1 MQNVLSFVFVFVI
14 GNCNFEI
21 DKCSWF
27 DVYIDDF
34 DWLFGS
40 GTIISLFIGFRTD
53 YIIGNVIGK
62 VYFIFERKYKYI
74 IFSFFMF
81 LSLNG

>member
-1 MQNVLSFVFVFVI
+1 MFVI

-40 GTIISLFIGFRTD
+40 GTIISLFTGFRTD

-62 VYFIFERKYKYI
+62 VNFIYEKKFIYI
-74 IFSFFMF
+74 LFLVFLWF
-81 LSLNG
+81 LSLKSLIISIV